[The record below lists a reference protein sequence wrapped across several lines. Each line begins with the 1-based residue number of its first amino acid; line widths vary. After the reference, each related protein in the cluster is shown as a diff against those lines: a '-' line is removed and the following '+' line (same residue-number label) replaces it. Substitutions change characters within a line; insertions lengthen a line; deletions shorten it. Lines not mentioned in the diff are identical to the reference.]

1 MMVWRRQVPQAS
13 VQHHTQTPHDN
24 ALAAA
29 PVPDGCSA
37 DETEHWMNVENMTS
51 EETAKE
57 LEKAIND
64 TYHLVAECLEN
75 LNKKAASLIKDIKS
89 GSLTK
94 AEIEARQAEINGLR
108 IRVEHVEKLALN
120 AETKLEEYKKN
131 SAEN

>member
-1 MMVWRRQVPQAS
+1 
-13 VQHHTQTPHDN
+13 
-24 ALAAA
+24 
-29 PVPDGCSA
+29 
-37 DETEHWMNVENMTS
+37 MNVENMTS